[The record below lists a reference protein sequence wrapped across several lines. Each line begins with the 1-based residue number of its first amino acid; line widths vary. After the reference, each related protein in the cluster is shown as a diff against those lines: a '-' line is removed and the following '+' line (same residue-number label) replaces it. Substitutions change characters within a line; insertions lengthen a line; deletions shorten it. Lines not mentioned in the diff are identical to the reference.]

1 MLVVCALPGT
11 SQQLRQQN
19 DDVAASA
26 GWWKP
31 WKIMRVEMQMDTLMS
46 LLKIHCYLEATN
58 AG

>member
-1 MLVVCALPGT
+1 VLVVCALPGT
-11 SQQLRQQN
+11 SQQN